1 MYVHFLPSLIEQ
13 IEDTVRV
20 WQKKGER
27 SGWMDG
33 VRGFEAISGQKL
45 GGFRAL
51 WLPLFANLIESHT
64 SHPCDWMPPARRM
77 VLVGLCRRSHS
88 MIEKLTCNVASN
100 GGWFLQGGSSLRS
113 IFQVEIYQPKIEFRY
128 ILPSPHKQIPDDL
141 LDVSNQI
148 KGQFS
153 QLRPNEKLKFQSHL
167 PLVVDNYPAL
177 HCWLEDKSWPSRW
190 PSIKGCSR
198 LPSCHLGW
206 GSRPMDGPATR
217 KNFQPKIQKQ
227 KSTWR
232 LSREAF
238 LTTLGRVKKP

>member
-1 MYVHFLPSLIEQ
+1 
-13 IEDTVRV
+13 
-20 WQKKGER
+20 
-27 SGWMDG
+27 MDG
-33 VRGFEAISGQKL
+33 RSKRFGSDQWQKL

-51 WLPLFANLIESHT
+51 CGFHCLPPWLNATGKTDGFGRASPQISFYDWKAYLQCSLKWWMVFA
-64 SHPCDWMPPARRM
+64 
-77 VLVGLCRRSHS
+77 
-88 MIEKLTCNVASN
+88 
-100 GGWFLQGGSSLRS
+100 GWSSLRS

-153 QLRPNEKLKFQSHL
+153 QLRLNEKLKFQSHL

-177 HCWLEDKSWPSRW
+177 HCWLEDKSWRSRW